1 MLQSVGSPR
10 VGHDVATE
18 HQQQRLSADK
28 KQPET
33 RTTGSLS
40 TRTQGVHKVHKD
52 HRCPHHLVHKLM
64 PQNEP

>member
-28 KQPET
+28 KQPENT
-33 RTTGSLS
+33 WD
-40 TRTQGVHKVHKD
+40 KD
-52 HRCPHHLVHKLM
+52 HRVLLCFPITLSTS
-64 PQNEP
+64 